1 MNAMLLPI
9 VALLALVP
17 QPQSAA
23 AADPTLLLPPTA
35 HVRYTVQGRG
45 VQVYQCTAQA
55 GSFAWVY
62 QSPEAVLLDPATK
75 QQVGTHSA
83 GPTWTWSDG
92 SSITGSVLQKS
103 PSPDAASIPWLLLA
117 TKPAG
122 STSGALSSI
131 AFVRRSDTQ
140 AGAAPAAG
148 CDAKAAA
155 EATILRVP
163 YVATYTFYT
172 AAQ

>member
-1 MNAMLLPI
+1 MNAMLLL
-9 VALLALVP
+9 VLALLALVP
-17 QPQSAA
+17 QPQSSAV
-23 AADPTLLLPPTA
+23 ADPTLPPPTA
-35 HVRYTVQGRG
+35 HVRFTVQGRG

-55 GSFAWVY
+55 GSVAWIY

-92 SSITGSVLQKS
+92 SSIIGTVLQKS
-103 PSPDAASIPWLLLA
+103 PAPDAASIPWLLLA

-122 STSGALSSI
+122 ETNGALSSI

-140 AGAAPAAG
+140 AGTAPATG

-155 EATILRVP
+155 EATMIRVP